1 MRLGR
6 RRFFQVAGASAAAAV
21 ATGLYTWRIEPHRLE
36 IVRRP
41 LPVRALPARLA
52 GRSLVQIS
60 DLHVGPRVADDYVLD
75 TFHTVAAL
83 RPDLVV
89 FTGDFIS
96 YHPGFAE
103 QARAIYQEF
112 PRGRLATLAILGN
125 HDYGPAWA
133 HPEVAQQVVDI
144 VQSFGITVLRNEVRE
159 VEGLQIAGL
168 DDLWANAFRPSRALR
183 QLDGSRAAIVLSH
196 NPDTADLPVW
206 EGYQGWILSGHT
218 HGGQCKPPFLPPPL
232 LPVRNRRYTCGEFA
246 LAGNRQLYI
255 SRGVGHLLQVRF
267 NVRPEVTIFELRQ
280 A

>member
-41 LPVRALPARLA
+41 LPVRALPPRLA

-125 HDYGPAWA
+125 HDYG
-133 HPEVAQQVVDI
+133 
-144 VQSFGITVLRNEVRE
+144 
-159 VEGLQIAGL
+159 
-168 DDLWANAFRPSRALR
+168 DDLRVATGVTR
-183 QLDGSRAAIVLSH
+183 Q
-196 NPDTADLPVW
+196 
-206 EGYQGWILSGHT
+206 
-218 HGGQCKPPFLPPPL
+218 C
-232 LPVRNRRYTCGEFA
+232 
-246 LAGNRQLYI
+246 
-255 SRGVGHLLQVRF
+255 
-267 NVRPEVTIFELRQ
+267 
-280 A
+280 